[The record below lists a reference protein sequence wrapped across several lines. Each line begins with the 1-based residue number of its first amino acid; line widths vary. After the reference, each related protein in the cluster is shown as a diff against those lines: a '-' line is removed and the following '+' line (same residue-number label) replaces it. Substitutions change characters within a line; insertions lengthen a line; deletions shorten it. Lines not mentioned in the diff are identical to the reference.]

1 MAHSEFVNQYLD
13 LCEFQQNKDLTP
25 SFPQALE
32 TRTRKGDMTDA
43 LRFRI
48 YDPLWMLSRQWQLGE
63 FKGNDAGTAMS
74 VRCRVKQSSVLPGT
88 HPAQFDWG
96 RSGGPLIKPLE
107 YDVEKLARTITPLV
121 RVESAAYFMDM
132 LYDCKEYPTASDR
145 KKLLGTLCSEL
156 PLSIEETCDPA
167 VCRSSIESESVRSF
181 SESRNTRLTRF
192 KVSHEGK
199 AFDGLE
205 LFLRLQSG
213 GGKDA
218 FGIPQDLGRQYADWF
233 EHRYLDPARKWE
245 TDSLSYSSAATTR
258 EKLYQSE
265 NYSGGNLSWY
275 SFDAG
280 DDLKSTHPKDIR
292 ELKAIPSP
300 ATYPGAPNKR
310 LWEFEDRKVF
320 MGNSTGMQAKGNVA
334 FLQYATMYG
343 NDWMIFPLKVEFG
356 QYLDVQEI
364 VVYDSFGQRSVITR
378 QAFTE
383 ADTFGQQ
390 WQMFTNAP
398 LSMEKTGNP
407 QRGLLFVPVFPRKLE
422 GEPLEQVN
430 LLRDEMANMVWGVET
445 RIEDGCGSSLD
456 ANVLAAEVGQFVED
470 SYEEA
475 VEKARL
481 SVRVEPDGRARMTS
495 DRKADF
501 KYTLMTGVPFNW
513 IPFVP
518 QHVKTQDEKDAY
530 SSFIGGRE
538 VVLRRGKMPV
548 YFDGKYYPVRP
559 LSSLLCV
566 ETGKS
571 KDGKVHEMPLFI
583 HEEEVQGV
591 GTQIVRNC
599 QRARWLRGQT
609 FTWMGYT
616 KQIKYTQGNS
626 GLKFDDLEDPAK

>member
-1 MAHSEFVNQYLD
+1 MAQSDFVNHYLA
-13 LCEFQQNKDLTP
+13 LCEFQQNKDIAP
-25 SFPQALE
+25 SFPPALE

-43 LRFRI
+43 LRFRV

-74 VRCRVKQSSVLPGT
+74 VRCRVKQSSVLPGQ
-88 HPAQFDWG
+88 HPARFDRG
-96 RSGGPLIKPLE
+96 RTGGPLIKPLE

-132 LYDCKEYPTASDR
+132 LYDCKDYPTASDR
-145 KKLLGTLCSEL
+145 KKLLDTLCAEL
-156 PLSIEETCDPA
+156 PLVIDETDDPA
-167 VCRSSIESESVRSF
+167 VVRSSIESESVRSF

-192 KVSHEGK
+192 KASHEGK
-199 AFDGLE
+199 AFDGLA
-205 LFLRLQSG
+205 LYLRLKSG

-218 FGIPQDLGRQYADWF
+218 FGIPQDLGKQYLDWF
-233 EHRYLDPARKWE
+233 ERRYLETGRKWK
-245 TDSLSYSSAATTR
+245 TDSLSYSCAATTR

-265 NYSGGNLSWY
+265 DYSGGNLSWY
-275 SFDAG
+275 SFDFAEN
-280 DDLKSTHPKDIR
+280 LQSTHPKDIR

-343 NDWMIFPLKVEFG
+343 NDWMIFPLKAEFG

-364 VVYDSFGQRSVITR
+364 VVYDSFGKRSVITK

-398 LSMEKTGNP
+398 LTLAKTGNP
-407 QRGLLFVPVFPRKLE
+407 QRGLLFLPVFPRKLE

-456 ANVLAAEVGQFVED
+456 ANLLAAEVGQFVED

-481 SVRVEPDGRARMTS
+481 TVRVEPDGRARMTS

-518 QHVKTQDEKDAY
+518 QHAKTQEDKDAFY
-530 SSFIGGRE
+530 RFVGGRE
-538 VVLRRGKMPV
+538 IVLRRGKMPV
-548 YFDGKYYPVRP
+548 YFDGKYYPIRP

-566 ETGKS
+566 NTSQG
-571 KDGKVHEMPLFI
+571 KDGTMHEIPLFI
-583 HEEEVQGV
+583 QEEEVQGV

-599 QRARWLRGQT
+599 QRARWLCGQT
-609 FTWMGYT
+609 FTWMGYS
-616 KQIKYTQGNS
+616 KQHKYTQGNS